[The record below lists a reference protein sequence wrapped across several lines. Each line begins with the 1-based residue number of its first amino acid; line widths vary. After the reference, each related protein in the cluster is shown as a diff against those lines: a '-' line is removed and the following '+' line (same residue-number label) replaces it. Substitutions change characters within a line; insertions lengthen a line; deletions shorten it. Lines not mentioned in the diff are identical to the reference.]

1 MRESLTY
8 ATLVGLVAYSAIAT
22 DLYLP
27 ALPDMTADFGV
38 DHAAGQL
45 SLSTFMVGIALGQL
59 VFGPL
64 SDQYGRLPVVRMG
77 TLLFLITS
85 IACAAATSMEFMWL
99 ARAAQG
105 FAAASG
111 PVIARA
117 MVRDRY
123 QGHEAAQVMATL
135 GAAMAVVPLLAPTL
149 GSWLLVWFDW
159 RATFGALA
167 LFALIVFSG
176 LGLFAESAPPPQQ
189 ERLSVGAVL
198 GSFGTFFSDRR
209 FVGYQMIGT
218 ASFSAIFAFLST
230 VSYFMRDVFAVAPEN
245 FGYAFAISVSG
256 YMIGSLSSSRL
267 VPYLGPDNTMR
278 TGTLLSTAAALAL
291 LIAANL
297 DPVPVGLAA
306 VSSFSVFLGIGL
318 TFANAMM
325 GAVSLYPN
333 TAGAASAAY
342 GFTHATSAAAVGVV
356 AGHFYDGSLVPT
368 TAIMLVCCGFA
379 CIGLVAAREIPDQGR
394 AI

>member
-1 MRESLTY
+1 MREKFTY

-45 SLSTFMVGIALGQL
+45 SLSTFMIGIAFGQL
-59 VFGPL
+59 IFGPL
-64 SDQYGRLPVVRMG
+64 SDQYGRLPVVRLG
-77 TLLFLITS
+77 TLLFLATS
-85 IACAAATSMEFMWL
+85 IACALASSMEFMWL

-117 MVRDRY
+117 IVRDRY
-123 QGHEAAQVMATL
+123 EGHRAAQVMATL
-135 GAAMAVVPLLAPTL
+135 GAAMAVVPLVAPTI

-159 RATFGALA
+159 RATFLALA
-167 LFALIVFSG
+167 VFALIVFAG
-176 LGLFAESAPPPQQ
+176 LRLFSESAPPPAQD
-189 ERLSVGAVL
+189 RLSISGVL
-198 GSFGTFFSDRR
+198 GSFGTFLGDRR
-209 FVGYQMIGT
+209 FVGYQMVGT
-218 ASFSAIFAFLST
+218 ASFCAIFAFLST
-230 VSYFMRDVFAVAPEN
+230 VSYFMRDVFRVAPEN

-278 TGTLLSTAAALAL
+278 TGTLLSTAAATGLFF
-291 LIAANL
+291 AAGF
-297 DPVPVGLAA
+297 DPVPVWVAA
-306 VSSFSVFLGIGL
+306 TCSFSVFLGIGL

-325 GAVSLYPN
+325 GAVSLYPK

-342 GFTHATSAAAVGVV
+342 GFIHATSAAAVGVA
-356 AGHFYDGSLVPT
+356 AGHFYDGSLIPT
-368 TAIMLVCCGFA
+368 TGIMLLCCLFA
-379 CIGLVAAREIPDQGR
+379 CIGLWAAREHPSPR
-394 AI
+394 HAN